1 MFKHITIILFSLF
14 FSNLL
19 AKGTNESTPHPQPS
33 YNWGI
38 RASNGIEFSHQRSI
52 ENNEQLEINT
62 GLLSNHRRR
71 DYDFIVNGSYQ
82 WIFTLSELDELQW
95 YTGPSVQGGYFD
107 LSTNGSFN
115 LGVGGQIGIAYL
127 GNPPFLFTI
136 DFRPAYFLFAGRK
149 LELNMGFGIR
159 YILR

>member
-1 MFKHITIILFSLF
+1 MLKHFIFIFFFLSFSK
-14 FSNLL
+14 LL
-19 AKGTNESTPHPQPS
+19 AKNLNEDTLHPQLS
-33 YNWGI
+33 NSWGI
-38 RASNGIEFSHQRSI
+38 RASNGLEFSHQRPL

-71 DYDFIVNGSYQ
+71 DYDFIINGSYQ
-82 WIFTLSELDELQW
+82 WSFTLSELDELQW

-115 LGVGGQIGIAYL
+115 LGLGGQIGIAYL
-127 GNPPFLFTI
+127 GNTPFLFSI
-136 DFRPAYFLFAGRK
+136 DFRPAYFLFEGRK